1 MSNNTDGKG
10 QRYMTIGNIRITT
23 ISDTWAG
30 KPGIRIQALSADGN
44 KVFPGAE
51 IPIPDLKAAANLV
64 SGVARAAWDAWKKRP
79 MKN

>member
-10 QRYMTIGNIRITT
+10 LRYFTCGNLRITT
-23 ISDTWAG
+23 IAETWAG

-51 IPIPDLKAAANLV
+51 IPIPDLKSAAKLV
-64 SGVARAAWDAWKKRP
+64 GGVARAAWDAWKKSR
-79 MKN
+79 

>member
-10 QRYMTIGNIRITT
+10 QRYITIGNIRITT
-23 ISDTWAG
+23 VSETWAG

-51 IPIPDLKAAANLV
+51 IPIPDLKSAAELV
-64 SGVARAAWDAWKKRP
+64 GGVARAALGAWKKSR
-79 MKN
+79 